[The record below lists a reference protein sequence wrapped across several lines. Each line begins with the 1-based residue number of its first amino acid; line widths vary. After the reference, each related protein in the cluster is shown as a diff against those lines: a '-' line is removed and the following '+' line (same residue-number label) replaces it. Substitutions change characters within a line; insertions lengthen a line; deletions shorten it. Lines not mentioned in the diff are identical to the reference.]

1 MRHAARSFLSE
12 AAQEK
17 APRTCAQGLCK
28 SPASRPTTPG
38 DDHDG
43 VAPPTPARGLGD
55 RCYTYSTIHT
65 LLHTLY
71 AILPSR
77 CTMVFIHRTLC
88 ASPQDVRLFTSIYLY
103 IDLVSESR
111 VKFRM
116 EQEFRESC
124 SSYPGGGATGGEFGG
139 KLMLST
145 PRLAKRTNQT
155 NAAPRPPEITSATVR
170 FRPTWSRQRRQLT
183 ESASASL
190 FARTK
195 ERRPAS
201 MLAERAWILASP

>member
-1 MRHAARSFLSE
+1 MLHLQYHTHTATHTVRH
-12 AAQEK
+12 
-17 APRTCAQGLCK
+17 
-28 SPASRPTTPG
+28 
-38 DDHDG
+38 
-43 VAPPTPARGLGD
+43 
-55 RCYTYSTIHT
+55 
-65 LLHTLY
+65 
-71 AILPSR
+71 PSCHP